1 MPYLPVA
8 RRKFEKRI
16 PLASIFSGV
25 RGILKFTRARGQNM
39 SSAAQISILTDLMHP
54 SEAASL
60 LESPF
65 SGAIGSSTSFPAV
78 TKVDGLPPAPSSFS
92 RNLCRSFEL

>member
-1 MPYLPVA
+1 MPYSPGA
-8 RRKFEKRI
+8 RSKFEKPI

-25 RGILKFTRARGQNM
+25 RGILKFTRARGQKM
-39 SSAAQISILTDLMHP
+39 RSSAHRSILNNLIHP
-54 SEAASL
+54 SEAGNL

-78 TKVDGLPPAPSSFS
+78 TKVDGLPPAPSDS
-92 RNLCRSFEL
+92 

>member
-8 RRKFEKRI
+8 RTKFETRI
-16 PLASIFSGV
+16 PLASIFFGV
-25 RGILKFTRARGQNM
+25 RGILKFTRARGQEM
-39 SSAAQISILTDLMHP
+39 SSCAHRSIGNDLMHP

-78 TKVDGLPPAPSSFS
+78 TKVDGLPPAPSWLGKS
-92 RNLCRSFEL
+92 RRTF

>member
-8 RRKFEKRI
+8 RTKFEKPI

-25 RGILKFTRARGQNM
+25 RGILNFTRARWQKM
-39 SSAAQISILTDLMHP
+39 SSPTHRSILNDLLHP

-78 TKVDGLPPAPSSFS
+78 TKVDGLPPAPSSRLGLFGK
-92 RNLCRSFEL
+92 

>member
-8 RRKFEKRI
+8 RTKFETLI
-16 PLASIFSGV
+16 SLASIFFRV
-25 RGILKFTRARGQNM
+25 RGILKFSRAKGHKM
-39 SSAAQISILTDLMHP
+39 SSYEHRSIRNDLMHP

-65 SGAIGSSTSFPAV
+65 SGAMGSSTSFPAV
-78 TKVDGLPPAPSSFS
+78 TKVDGLPPAPSP
-92 RNLCRSFEL
+92 R